1 MSLDYAIL
9 GFLNYGAS
17 SGYDLKKAFDASIKH
32 FWSANQSQI
41 YRTLSRLSED
51 GWVAMDVVEQ
61 DDRPDR
67 KVYHITEA
75 GKAALR
81 DWLLTPLPLEME
93 HSATLIQIFF
103 SAQLN
108 NTAILAALQQQA
120 EILRARL
127 AQLDAIPKQATTYMQ
142 QINSSRDVFFWTLT
156 LDYGLQLNRA
166 KLAWVEATM
175 RKIEEISPNDSQ

>member
-9 GFLNYGAS
+9 GFLNYGAF

-41 YRTLSRLSED
+41 YRTLSRLSENA
-51 GWVAMDVVEQ
+51 WVAMDVVEQ

-67 KVYHITEA
+67 KVYHITET
-75 GKAALR
+75 GKAALHE
-81 DWLLTPLPLEME
+81 WLSAPLPLEIE

-103 SAQLN
+103 SAQLDD
-108 NTAILAALQQQA
+108 AVVLAALQQQA

-127 AQLDAIPKQATTYMQ
+127 AQFEAIPKQAQPYIQ
-142 QINSSRDVFFWTLT
+142 QINSPRDVFFWNLT
-156 LDYGLQLNRA
+156 LEYGIQLNQA
-166 KLAWVEATM
+166 KLAWVEETM
-175 RKIEEISPNDSQ
+175 RKIQETLLNNSQ